1 MQGLRRDLEMHTR
14 ILGEGDD
21 TKIDGEMEKELV
33 KDTEKEKLVRKEE
46 NRAVSCP
53 GY

>member
-1 MQGLRRDLEMHTR
+1 MVKEENGSEKRAVSR
-14 ILGEGDD
+14 
-21 TKIDGEMEKELV
+21 KMEKELV
-33 KDTEKEKLVRKEE
+33 KDTEKEKLVRKEA

>member
-1 MQGLRRDLEMHTR
+1 MVKEENGSEKRAVC
-14 ILGEGDD
+14 
-21 TKIDGEMEKELV
+21 GEMEKELV